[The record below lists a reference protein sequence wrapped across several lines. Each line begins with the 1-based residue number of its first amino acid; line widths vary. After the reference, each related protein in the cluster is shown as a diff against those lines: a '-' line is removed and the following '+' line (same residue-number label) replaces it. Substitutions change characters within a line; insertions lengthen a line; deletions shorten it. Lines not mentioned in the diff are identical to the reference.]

1 MHIYLPFPLIFAPL
15 LIIYHTFSVIF
26 VCCPA
31 EAPLFT
37 AVQCLCVIRNSA
49 TAQLLKYPQHA
60 FHFLNYAFLE
70 AHQRNKTHLNVHCTL
85 SFIATSRAHENG
97 IFILHFRLCII
108 YFAEVFLRGGH
119 HGR

>member
-1 MHIYLPFPLIFAPL
+1 M
-15 LIIYHTFSVIF
+15 T
-26 VCCPA
+26 
-31 EAPLFT
+31 
-37 AVQCLCVIRNSA
+37 QCLCDEWHCDIPNNA

-108 YFAEVFLRGGH
+108 YFAEVLLRGGH
-119 HGR
+119 HGRQAEGEVWSNIWPFLLGGEKKNRK